1 MTVYKRSFI
10 VIFVLLALTLSL
22 ALLPTQ
28 AQTTNTFCAGGLVTT
43 LGAEGLPNL
52 FRLGLRYGVSW
63 PDIQKASGVVDVRRV
78 TPEQPLCVP
87 GVTTPVAGTPVFVTP
102 VPIIITATPIPIVVT
117 ATPIPIVVPT
127 ATPFPT
133 ITPVPGA
140 TPIVQFTEA
149 GYCAMFMG
157 GAVPVDLGSCQ
168 LELLSIQL
176 GVQSIVETGVTC
188 EPRTLRTTSTGGLQ
202 QCSVRGD
209 LWLTAP
215 PVASL
220 ITP

>member
-1 MTVYKRSFI
+1 VTVYKRSFI
-10 VIFVLLALTLSL
+10 VIFVLLVLTLSL

-28 AQTTNTFCAGGLVTT
+28 AQTSSTFCAGGLVTT
-43 LGAEGLPNL
+43 LASEGVPNL
-52 FRLGLRYGVSW
+52 FRLGLRYGVPW
-63 PDIQKASGVVDVRRV
+63 PEIQTASGVVDVRRV
-78 TPEQPLCVP
+78 APEQLLCVP
-87 GVTTPVAGTPVFVTP
+87 GLTVAKPIISSTPITIIVTATP
-102 VPIIITATPIPIVVT
+102 VPIF
-117 ATPIPIVVPT
+117 VPT

-140 TPIVQFTEA
+140 TPVVQFTEA

-157 GAVPVDLGSCQ
+157 GAVPIDLGSCQ

-176 GVQSIVETGVTC
+176 GVQSIVQTGVVC
-188 EPRTLRTTSTGGLQ
+188 EPRTLRTTSTGALQ

-215 PVASL
+215 PIASL
-220 ITP
+220 TTP